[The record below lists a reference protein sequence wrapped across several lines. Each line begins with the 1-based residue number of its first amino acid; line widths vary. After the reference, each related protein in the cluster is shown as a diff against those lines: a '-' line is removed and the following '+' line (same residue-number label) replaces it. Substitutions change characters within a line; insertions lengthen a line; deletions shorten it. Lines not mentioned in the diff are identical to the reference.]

1 MRLTTAQLMTAVRV
15 PWSRDIT
22 DRITPPAGYTMHLW
36 PHVGCLVL
44 SADST
49 GLPLVY
55 IAACQVRWGEIA
67 PPVADFPSVV
77 ITVPEDEKSRR
88 GRRAR

>member
-1 MRLTTAQLMTAVRV
+1 MRLATAQLMTAVRV

-22 DRITPPAGYTMHLW
+22 DRVTPPAGYTMHLW

-44 SADST
+44 SDDRT

-55 IAACQVRWGEIA
+55 IGASQVRWAETAKPASEQATVIV
-67 PPVADFPSVV
+67 PVVD
-77 ITVPEDEKSRR
+77 DEKARR
-88 GRRAR
+88 GKKGK